1 MIGIYK
7 MLWATGCSHTYGD
20 DLDDK
25 LSAWPYLLAKKLG
38 TSCNNNAV
46 PGGSNERVIYESVKS
61 NTSDLAVIAWTY
73 KERFTRYDNLNNF
86 QINFNPSLAH
96 TEYSDLYYFNQY
108 GKLHYA
114 HWSNT
119 LYEFKIWLQQIIVL
133 QKYFESKSQ
142 RYLMLNA
149 AQNNYNAFSSSWL
162 EFNNNIKDLVCFDAM
177 NDEQL
182 YQEHIEIQKYIDEID
197 MTCYYSINNFHITD
211 LHSQYLVGDTNHLLD
226 EGHQHLADRLYD
238 CLK

>member
-1 MIGIYK
+1 

-20 DLDDK
+20 DLQDK
-25 LSAWPYLLAKKLG
+25 SSAWPYLLAKKLG
-38 TSCNNNAV
+38 MSCNNNAV
-46 PGGSNERVIYESVKS
+46 SGGSNERVLYESVKF
-61 NTSDLAVIAWTY
+61 NTCELAVVAWTY

-149 AQNNYNAFSSSWL
+149 AQNNYNAFASSWL
-162 EFNNNIKDLVCFDAM
+162 EFNNNIKDLVCFDVM
-177 NDEQL
+177 NDEEL
-182 YQEHIEIQKYIDEID
+182 YQEHIEIQKYIDEIN
-197 MTCYYSINNFHITD
+197 MKCYYSINNFHITD
-211 LHSQYLVGDTNHLLD
+211 LHNVYPVGKTGHLLD
-226 EGHQHLADRLYD
+226 EGHQHLANRLYD
-238 CLK
+238 CSNLTH

>member
-1 MIGIYK
+1 

-20 DLDDK
+20 DLQDK
-25 LSAWPYLLAKKLG
+25 SSAWPYLLAKKLG
-38 TSCNNNAV
+38 MSCNNNAV
-46 PGGSNERVIYESVKS
+46 PGGSNERILYESVKF
-61 NTSDLAVIAWTY
+61 NTCELAVVAWTY

-149 AQNNYNAFSSSWL
+149 AQNNYNAFASSWL
-162 EFNNNIKDLVCFDAM
+162 EFNNNIKDLVCFDVM
-177 NDEQL
+177 NDEEL
-182 YQEHIEIQKYIDEID
+182 YQEHIEIQKYIDEIN
-197 MTCYYSINNFHITD
+197 MKCYYSINNFHITD
-211 LHSQYLVGDTNHLLD
+211 LHNVYPVGKTGHLLD
-226 EGHQHLADRLYD
+226 EGHQHLANRLYD
-238 CLK
+238 CSNLTH

>member
-1 MIGIYK
+1 

-20 DLDDK
+20 DLQDK
-25 LSAWPYLLAKKLG
+25 SSAWPYLLAKKLG
-38 TSCNNNAV
+38 MSCNNNAV
-46 PGGSNERVIYESVKS
+46 SGGSNERVLYESVKF
-61 NTSDLAVIAWTY
+61 NTCELVVVAWTY

-182 YQEHIEIQKYIDEID
+182 YQEHIEIQKYIDEIN
-197 MTCYYSINNFHITD
+197 MKCYYSINNFHITD
-211 LHSQYLVGDTNHLLD
+211 LHNVYPVGKTGHLLD
-226 EGHQHLADRLYD
+226 EGHQHLANRLYD
-238 CLK
+238 CSNLTH

>member
-1 MIGIYK
+1 

-20 DLDDK
+20 DLQDK
-25 LSAWPYLLAKKLG
+25 SSAWPYLLAKKLG
-38 TSCNNNAV
+38 MSCNNNAV
-46 PGGSNERVIYESVKS
+46 SGGSNERVLYESVKF
-61 NTSDLAVIAWTY
+61 NTCELAVVAWTY

-162 EFNNNIKDLVCFDAM
+162 EFNNNIKDLVCFDVM
-177 NDEQL
+177 NDEEL
-182 YQEHIEIQKYIDEID
+182 YQEHIEIQKYIDEIN
-197 MTCYYSINNFHITD
+197 MKCYYSINNFHITD
-211 LHSQYLVGDTNHLLD
+211 LHNVYPVGKTGHLLD
-226 EGHQHLADRLYD
+226 EGHQHLANRLYD
-238 CLK
+238 CLKLTH